1 MGREMAW
8 PMVAERM
15 VNGFRKRGRGGK
27 EEGRREEREGGGG
40 GEETVSH

>member
-8 PMVAERM
+8 PMVAERSV
-15 VNGFRKRGRGGK
+15 VNGLGREG
-27 EEGRREEREGGGG
+27 EEGRRKGREEREGG